1 MMSCVQAHLMSCA
14 QALYTQHFE
23 KNIWIHADAAL
34 AFQTD
39 ALRARHR
46 NA

>member
-1 MMSCVQAHLMSCA
+1 MSCA

-23 KNIWIHADAAL
+23 KNIWIHDVAL
-34 AFQTD
+34 ASQTD